1 MGRCLV
7 SEKEE
12 RKDVDKEMGRLRE
25 IDRESRF
32 WGLSCWV
39 FIFIFFKLRKEDM
52 GFVCLFVTIAEIY
65 LLY

>member
-52 GFVCLFVTIAEIY
+52 GFVCYYVRVI
-65 LLY
+65 

>member
-39 FIFIFFKLRKEDM
+39 FIFIFLNRGRKIW
-52 GFVCLFVTIAEIY
+52 GLFVCYYGIRVI
-65 LLY
+65 

>member
-12 RKDVDKEMGRLRE
+12 RKDVDKEMGRYRE

-39 FIFIFFKLRKEDM
+39 FIFIFM
-52 GFVCLFVTIAEIY
+52 GFGCLFVTMV
-65 LLY
+65 LG

>member
-39 FIFIFFKLRKEDM
+39 FIFIFLN
-52 GFVCLFVTIAEIY
+52 
-65 LLY
+65 

>member
-39 FIFIFFKLRKEDM
+39 FIFI
-52 GFVCLFVTIAEIY
+52 
-65 LLY
+65 LLN